1 MRDDREGP
9 STQMSSENDS
19 GSSEGGNK
27 PAPLDEVGENK
38 KAKVIDVQGGWAA
51 KRRLSQMGIHPGDVV
66 TVVRYG
72 ALGGPMVIEVHG
84 FQLALGRGVAS
95 QVFVEE
101 VVE

>member
-1 MRDDREGP
+1 MKDEREGP
-9 STQMSSENDS
+9 ITQGKPQN
-19 GSSEGGNK
+19 GATSSEGRNK
-27 PAPLDEVGENK
+27 PTPLDAVGENK
-38 KAKVIDVQGGWAA
+38 KAKVIDIQGGWGE

>member
-1 MRDDREGP
+1 MKDDREGP
-9 STQMSSENDS
+9 LTRAKSQNSARSP
-19 GSSEGGNK
+19 EGGNRLT
-27 PAPLDEVGENK
+27 PLDEIEENK
-38 KAKVIDVQGGWAA
+38 KAKVIDIQGGWGE
-51 KRRLSQMGIHPGDVV
+51 KRRLNQMGIHPGDMV

-101 VVE
+101 VAE

>member
-1 MRDDREGP
+1 MKNDREGP
-9 STQMSSENDS
+9 MTEGKPQNSVIP
-19 GSSEGGNK
+19 SEGGNK
-27 PAPLDEVGENK
+27 PIPLDDVGQNK
-38 KAKVIDVQGGWAA
+38 KAKVVDIRGGWGE

-84 FQLALGRGVAS
+84 FQLALGRGIAS

>member
-1 MRDDREGP
+1 
-9 STQMSSENDS
+9 
-19 GSSEGGNK
+19 
-27 PAPLDEVGENK
+27 
-38 KAKVIDVQGGWAA
+38 
-51 KRRLSQMGIHPGDVV
+51 MGIHPGDVV

>member
-1 MRDDREGP
+1 MRDDRKRHLAQESPQTRTPPPVEG
-9 STQMSSENDS
+9 NR
-19 GSSEGGNK
+19 GI
-27 PAPLDEVGENK
+27 PLVQVEENK
-38 KAKVIDVQGGWAA
+38 KAKVVDIQGGGGL
-51 KRRLSQMGIHPGDVV
+51 KRRLSQMGIHPGDFV

-72 ALGGPMVIEVHG
+72 ALRGPMVIEVHG

>member
-1 MRDDREGP
+1 MTDDPKRNLAQDSPQTGTPPSVEG
-9 STQMSSENDS
+9 NR
-19 GSSEGGNK
+19 GI
-27 PAPLDEVGENK
+27 PLVQVGENK
-38 KAKVIDVQGGWAA
+38 RAKVIDIEGGWGV
-51 KRRLSQMGIHPGDVV
+51 KKRLSQMGIHPGDLV

-101 VVE
+101 TAE

>member
-1 MRDDREGP
+1 MKDDREGP
-9 STQMSSENDS
+9 ITQGKPQNSAT
-19 GSSEGGNK
+19 SSEGRNK
-27 PAPLDEVGENK
+27 PTPLDDVGENK
-38 KAKVIDVQGGWAA
+38 KAKVIDIQGGWGE